1 MRSMTGFGT
10 GEGTAGNVTVVVEL
24 RSVNHR
30 FLDLAV
36 KLPINFAPLET
47 DIRAF
52 LKEHLARGRISCT
65 TQWSLADSDEPVVL
79 DANRLVQGLALLEGA
94 ANQLEDITGQRPVIQ
109 LEHILAIP
117 DLFRTEESSVELD
130 TVRDALKS
138 ALTSALAQLQ
148 DMKSREGRELAA
160 DLSRRLTTLRKHLDA
175 VEKLAPEAASEG
187 HEKLRER
194 INQLVGEQ
202 VDSQRLAQEAAI
214 LADRC
219 NINEECE
226 RLAIHLEQF
235 NHTLTDSGTVGKRL
249 NFLLQEM
256 HREVNTMGSKTNL
269 MAITQLVIAMK
280 DEIESM
286 REQVQNLE

>member
-10 GEGTAGNVTVVVEL
+10 GESTAGNVTVVVEL

-30 FLDLAV
+30 FLDLSV
-36 KLPINFAPLET
+36 KLPLNMAPLET
-47 DIRAF
+47 DIRAM
-52 LKEHLARGRISCT
+52 LKERLARGRISCA
-65 TQWSLADSDEPVVL
+65 TQLSLTDSVEPVVL
-79 DANRLVQGLALLEGA
+79 DSNRLAQGLALLDEA
-94 ANQLEDITGQRPVIQ
+94 ASRLEETRGQRPEVQ
-109 LEHILAIP
+109 LEHVLAIP
-117 DLFRTEESSVELD
+117 DLFRTEEVGVELE
-130 TVRDALKS
+130 TVRDALMSALSS
-138 ALTSALAQLQ
+138 ALTQLQ
-148 DMKSREGRELAA
+148 DMKSREGQELAA
-160 DLSRRLTTLRKHLDA
+160 DLSQRLTTLRKHLDT
-175 VEKLAPEAASEG
+175 VEQLAPQAASDG

-202 VDSQRLAQEAAI
+202 VDPQRLAQEAAI

-235 NHTLTDSGTVGKRL
+235 KRTLADGGTVGKRL

-269 MAITQLVIAMK
+269 MDITQLVIAMK